1 MQRALQPE
9 RAESARRAQRR
20 GPSLAPPPPLPAS
33 LPEWPRPASVGAP
46 PPSQSRR
53 TALPA
58 EPMAALSARGHLT
71 QGAVVIRRGEAGGA
85 RQRGWAPA
93 GSRWRERG
101 RERARAPGRP
111 PPPLAPS
118 LLPGRVAR
126 SRLDLLA
133 RPVRGLSAR
142 FPGPSHAGHSW
153 GILVTWAQIPTLL
166 LKWYQAS
173 HSLNLSMPQPP
184 LLETGK
190 PRPPHKL
197 GFWKP
202 LSRAW
207 LEAPRNCISTGSPN
221 QPLSRS
227 HLPIP
232 QGFAGGLET
241 SGRCCLPLSCP
252 LVAAEIVAR
261 DRDSSPSAPAS
272 SCIFLRTLSLSAP
285 WPKKQYGNRCRGPA
299 VC

>member
-33 LPEWPRPASVGAP
+33 LPERPRPASVGAP

-53 TALPA
+53 TALPV

-101 RERARAPGRP
+101 RERARAPGQSTAAACP
-111 PPPLAPS
+111 EPS
-118 LLPGRVAR
+118 PWPRC
-126 SRLDLLA
+126 
-133 RPVRGLSAR
+133 
-142 FPGPSHAGHSW
+142 
-153 GILVTWAQIPTLL
+153 
-166 LKWYQAS
+166 
-173 HSLNLSMPQPP
+173 PQPP
-184 LLETGK
+184 
-190 PRPPHKL
+190 RPPRAPCSRALSCASLLLQRGKKNSFSWCFQRLQSRVSRLHCL
-197 GFWKP
+197 LPCGFWKP

-221 QPLSRS
+221 QPLPRRALLVVWKPREDAASLSVLLWQPRWWHGTVIPS
-227 HLPIP
+227 HLH
-232 QGFAGGLET
+232 QL
-241 SGRCCLPLSCP
+241 L
-252 LVAAEIVAR
+252 
-261 DRDSSPSAPAS
+261 PAS
-272 SCIFLRTLSLSAP
+272 S
-285 WPKKQYGNRCRGPA
+285 
-299 VC
+299 